1 MNFTSFKLVT
11 ASVLFVALSAC
22 GGGGGGSASTV
33 DSNPSF
39 TGSINS
45 EKPLILQAA
54 NSFGA
59 DTALNNFTYTATA
72 GERMFVRAILATP
85 FSDTQSA
92 RCASNPGAYATQ
104 IRVYDA
110 GGQQV
115 TYSCG
120 EDVMVTFANDGAY
133 RFNFEYPANGGGS
146 FYAASL
152 PSIMPVQFSSIGD
165 GSPNVPK
172 LLNTTSGN
180 TLDSNPFKDYYW
192 VQAAQGEK
200 IDVSVSLQVPL
211 SATQLSRCAANAE
224 GTNNAQLR
232 VFDATLSNQIAVIC
246 GNSMQFIAP
255 TTGTFIIQADYGVN
269 GGMLYAARF

>member
-1 MNFTSFKLVT
+1 MKFTFLRLVST
-11 ASVLFVALSAC
+11 SVLFAALAAC
-22 GGGGGGSASTV
+22 GGGGGGSASNV
-33 DSNPSF
+33 DNSASF

-45 EKPLILQAA
+45 AKPLILQTA

-85 FSDTQSA
+85 FSDTQYA
-92 RCASNPGAYATQ
+92 RCVSNPGAYATQ

-110 GGQQV
+110 GGLQV
-115 TYSCG
+115 AYSCG
-120 EDVMVTFANDGAY
+120 EDLMVTFANDGAY
-133 RFNFEYPANGGGS
+133 RFNFEYPSNGGGA

-152 PSIMPVQFSSIGD
+152 PSRVPVQFSGAGD
-165 GSPNVPK
+165 GSPNMPK
-172 LLNTTSGN
+172 MLKTSSGN

-192 VQAAQGEK
+192 VQAAQGET
-200 IDVSVSLQVPL
+200 IALSVSLQVPL
-211 SATQLSRCAANAE
+211 YQAQLTRCAANTE

-232 VFDATLSNQIAVIC
+232 VFDASLSHQVATVC
-246 GNSMQFIAP
+246 GNAMQFIAP
-255 TTGTFIIQADYGVN
+255 TAGTFIIHADYGVN